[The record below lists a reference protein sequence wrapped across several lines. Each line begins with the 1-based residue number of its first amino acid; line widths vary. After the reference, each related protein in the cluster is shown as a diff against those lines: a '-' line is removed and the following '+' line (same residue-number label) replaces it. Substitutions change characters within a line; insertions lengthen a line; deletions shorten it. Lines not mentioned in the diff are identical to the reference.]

1 MRSGKIVTRRDKSNQ
16 LSQSRRDLLVTVAGC
31 AAFLSLPDFA
41 QAAWPERIVRI
52 VVPFGA
58 GSSSDTIA
66 RIVAGKLSEK
76 LGRQFIVE
84 NRVGGATILGTSSI
98 AKATPDGYTLGFANT
113 STHATTAAVYDD
125 LPFDATKDFTPIG
138 MIGSSPFL
146 LIGSPKLS
154 AKTLKDFAALAK
166 ADPGKMSYASAGT
179 GTLTH
184 LAGELVKW
192 KLGINVTHV
201 PYRGTEQ
208 SVTDLLTGR
217 IDLVVATIPPVLG
230 QIRDGALKPYAVMS
244 TKRVEVIPDVP
255 TVAEAG
261 APGCEAALWSA
272 LVAPAGLP
280 ADVTRTLNEALRE
293 IVGRKDVQETFRT
306 QGVTPETG
314 TPEDTAEVIRNDI
327 ARWKQVANEAN
338 IHLKR

>member
-1 MRSGKIVTRRDKSNQ
+1 MPSKKTPPGLTDRALLN
-16 LSQSRRDLLVTVAGC
+16 RRDLFATVTGG
-31 AAFLSLPDFA
+31 AAFLLLPGSA
-41 QAAWPERIVRI
+41 QAAWPDRIVRI

-66 RIVAGKLSEK
+66 RIIAAKLGEK
-76 LGRQFIVE
+76 LGQQFIVE
-84 NRVGGATILGTSSI
+84 NRVGGATILGTNTI
-98 AKATPDGYTLGFANT
+98 AKAAPDGYTLGLANT
-113 STHATTAAVYDD
+113 STHAATAAVYND

-146 LIGSPKLS
+146 LIGSPKLP
-154 AKTLKDFAALAK
+154 AKTLKEFAAMAK
-166 ADPGKMSYASAGT
+166 KDPGKYSYASAGT

-192 KLGINVTHV
+192 KLGIQATHV

-208 SVTDLLTGR
+208 SVADLLTGR
-217 IDLVVATIPPVLG
+217 IDMIVATIPPVLG
-230 QIRDGALKPYAVMS
+230 QIREGDLKPYAVMS
-244 TKRVEVIPDVP
+244 AKRVDVIPDVP

-272 LVAPAGLP
+272 LVAPAGVP
-280 ADVTRTLNEALRE
+280 ADITRALNEALRE
-293 IVGRKDVQETFRT
+293 IVSRKDVQETFRT
-306 QGVTPETG
+306 QGIAPEPG
-314 TPEDTAEVIRNDI
+314 TPEATAETIRNDI

-338 IHLKR
+338 IRLKR

>member
-1 MRSGKIVTRRDKSNQ
+1 MSLEETAAQRGETDKIALN
-16 LSQSRRDLLVTVAGC
+16 RRDLFATITGG
-31 AAFLSLPDFA
+31 AAFVLLPGSA
-41 QAAWPERIVRI
+41 QAAWPDRIVRI

-66 RIVAGKLSEK
+66 RIIAAKLGEK
-76 LGRQFIVE
+76 LGQQFIVE
-84 NRVGGATILGTSSI
+84 NRVGGATILGTNTI
-98 AKATPDGYTLGFANT
+98 AKAAPDGYTLGLANT
-113 STHATTAAVYDD
+113 STHAATAAVYND

-146 LIGSPKLS
+146 LIGSPKLP
-154 AKTLKDFAALAK
+154 AKTLKDFAAMAK
-166 ADPGKMSYASAGT
+166 AAPGKYSYASAGT

-192 KLGINVTHV
+192 KLGIQVTHI

-208 SVTDLLTGR
+208 SVADLLTGR
-217 IDLVVATIPPVLG
+217 IDMIVATIPPVLG
-230 QIRDGALKPYAVMS
+230 QIREGDLKPYAVMS
-244 TKRVEVIPDVP
+244 TKRVSIIPDIP
-255 TVAEAG
+255 TIGEAG

-280 ADVTRTLNEALRE
+280 ADVTRTLNQALGE
-293 IVGRKDVQETFRT
+293 IVNSKDVQETFRT
-306 QGVTPETG
+306 QGVTPEPG
-314 TPEDTAEVIRNDI
+314 SPEATAETIRNDI
-327 ARWKQVANEAN
+327 VRWKQVANEAN

>member
-1 MRSGKIVTRRDKSNQ
+1 MSLEETAAQRGETDKIALN
-16 LSQSRRDLLVTVAGC
+16 RRDLFATITGG
-31 AAFLSLPDFA
+31 AAFVLLPGSA
-41 QAAWPERIVRI
+41 QAAWPDRIVRI

-66 RIVAGKLSEK
+66 RIIAAKLGEK
-76 LGRQFIVE
+76 LGQQFIVE
-84 NRVGGATILGTSSI
+84 NRVGGATILGTNTI
-98 AKATPDGYTLGFANT
+98 AKAAPDGYTLGLANT
-113 STHATTAAVYDD
+113 STHAATAAVYND

-146 LIGSPKLS
+146 LIGSPKLP
-154 AKTLKDFAALAK
+154 AKTLKDFAAMAK
-166 ADPGKMSYASAGT
+166 AAPKYSYASAGT

-192 KLGINVTHV
+192 KLGIQVTHI

-208 SVTDLLTGR
+208 SVADLLTGR
-217 IDLVVATIPPVLG
+217 IDMIVATIPPVLG
-230 QIRDGALKPYAVMS
+230 QIREGDLKPYAVMS
-244 TKRVEVIPDVP
+244 TKRVSIIPDIP
-255 TVAEAG
+255 TIGEAG

-280 ADVTRTLNEALRE
+280 ADVTRTLNQALGE
-293 IVGRKDVQETFRT
+293 IVNSKDVQETFRT
-306 QGVTPETG
+306 QGVTPEPG
-314 TPEDTAEVIRNDI
+314 SPEATAETIRNDI
-327 ARWKQVANEAN
+327 VRWKQVANEAN

>member
-1 MRSGKIVTRRDKSNQ
+1 MSLEETAAQRGETDKIALN
-16 LSQSRRDLLVTVAGC
+16 RRDLFATITGG
-31 AAFLSLPDFA
+31 AAFVLLPGSA
-41 QAAWPERIVRI
+41 QAAWPDRIVRI

-66 RIVAGKLSEK
+66 RIIAAKLGEK
-76 LGRQFIVE
+76 LGQQFIVE
-84 NRVGGATILGTSSI
+84 NRVGGATILGTNTI
-98 AKATPDGYTLGFANT
+98 AKAAPDGYTLGLANT
-113 STHATTAAVYDD
+113 STHAATAAVYND

-146 LIGSPKLS
+146 LIGSPKLP
-154 AKTLKDFAALAK
+154 AKTLKDFAAMAK
-166 ADPGKMSYASAGT
+166 AAPGKYSYASAGT

-192 KLGINVTHV
+192 KLGIQVTHI

-208 SVTDLLTGR
+208 SVADLLTGR
-217 IDLVVATIPPVLG
+217 IDMIVATIPPVLG
-230 QIRDGALKPYAVMS
+230 QIREGDLKPYAVMS
-244 TKRVEVIPDVP
+244 TKRVSIIPDIP
-255 TVAEAG
+255 TIGEAG

-280 ADVTRTLNEALRE
+280 ADVTRTLNQALGE
-293 IVGRKDVQETFRT
+293 IVNSRDVQETFRT
-306 QGVTPETG
+306 QGVTPEPG
-314 TPEDTAEVIRNDI
+314 SPEATAETIRNDI
-327 ARWKQVANEAN
+327 VRWKQVANEAN

>member
-1 MRSGKIVTRRDKSNQ
+1 MSLEETAAQRGETDKIALNRRN
-16 LSQSRRDLLVTVAGC
+16 LFATITGG
-31 AAFLSLPDFA
+31 AAFVLLPGSA
-41 QAAWPERIVRI
+41 QAAWPDRIVRI

-66 RIVAGKLSEK
+66 RIIAAKLGEK
-76 LGRQFIVE
+76 LGQQFIVE
-84 NRVGGATILGTSSI
+84 NRVGGATILGTNTI
-98 AKATPDGYTLGFANT
+98 AKAAPDGYTLGLANT
-113 STHATTAAVYDD
+113 STHAATAAVYND

-146 LIGSPKLS
+146 LIGSPKLP
-154 AKTLKDFAALAK
+154 AKTLKDFAAMAK
-166 ADPGKMSYASAGT
+166 AAPGKYSYASAGT

-192 KLGINVTHV
+192 KLGIQVTHI

-208 SVTDLLTGR
+208 SVADLLTGR
-217 IDLVVATIPPVLG
+217 IDMIVATIPPVLG
-230 QIRDGALKPYAVMS
+230 QIREGDLKPYAVMS
-244 TKRVEVIPDVP
+244 TKRVSIIPDIP
-255 TVAEAG
+255 TIGEAG

-280 ADVTRTLNEALRE
+280 ADVTRTLNQALGE
-293 IVGRKDVQETFRT
+293 IVNSKDVQETFRT
-306 QGVTPETG
+306 QGVTPEPG
-314 TPEDTAEVIRNDI
+314 SPEATAETIRNDI
-327 ARWKQVANEAN
+327 VRWKQVANEAN

>member
-1 MRSGKIVTRRDKSNQ
+1 MSLEETAAQRGETNKIALN
-16 LSQSRRDLLVTVAGC
+16 RRDLFATITGG
-31 AAFLSLPDFA
+31 AAFVLLPGSA
-41 QAAWPERIVRI
+41 QAAWPDRIVRI

-66 RIVAGKLSEK
+66 RIIAAKLGEK
-76 LGRQFIVE
+76 LGQQFIVE
-84 NRVGGATILGTSSI
+84 NRVGGATILGTNTI
-98 AKATPDGYTLGFANT
+98 AKAAPDGYTLGLANT
-113 STHATTAAVYDD
+113 STHAATAAVYND

-146 LIGSPKLS
+146 LIGSPKLP
-154 AKTLKDFAALAK
+154 AKTLKDFAAMAK
-166 ADPGKMSYASAGT
+166 AAPGKYSYASAGT

-192 KLGINVTHV
+192 KLGIQVTHI

-208 SVTDLLTGR
+208 SVADLLTGR
-217 IDLVVATIPPVLG
+217 IDMIVATIPPVLG
-230 QIRDGALKPYAVMS
+230 QIREGDLKPYAVMS
-244 TKRVEVIPDVP
+244 TKRVSIIPDIP
-255 TVAEAG
+255 TIGEAG

-280 ADVTRTLNEALRE
+280 ADVTRTLNQALGE
-293 IVGRKDVQETFRT
+293 IVNSKDVQETFRT
-306 QGVTPETG
+306 QGVTPEPG
-314 TPEDTAEVIRNDI
+314 SPEATAETIRNDI
-327 ARWKQVANEAN
+327 VRWKQVANEAN